1 MVDELCPFVKMR
13 SINMEIYKEALILK
27 LISYKEEG
35 KLILTNMVG
44 QLKNVM
50 SCIVVCVYI

>member
-1 MVDELCPFVKMR
+1 
-13 SINMEIYKEALILK
+13 MEIYKEALILK

-50 SCIVVCVYI
+50 SCIVVCVYMYIISIIIITEM